1 MQILKPGATNNPAS
15 HSHTDA
21 SSVNDDADLAA
32 RVERLEQWA
41 HKVNKQL
48 KGNLASHVQT
58 DTSLASG
65 DTNLAARVETLE
77 QWACVI
83 NEWLKNFQ
91 G

>member
-1 MQILKPGATNNPAS
+1 MQLLKPGATNNPVS

-21 SSVNDDADLAA
+21 LSVNNDADLAA
-32 RVERLEQWA
+32 RVGRLEQWA
-41 HKVNKQL
+41 HKVDKQL

-58 DTSLASG
+58 DTLLASS

-77 QWACVI
+77 QWARVI
-83 NEWLKNFQ
+83 DEWLKNFQ